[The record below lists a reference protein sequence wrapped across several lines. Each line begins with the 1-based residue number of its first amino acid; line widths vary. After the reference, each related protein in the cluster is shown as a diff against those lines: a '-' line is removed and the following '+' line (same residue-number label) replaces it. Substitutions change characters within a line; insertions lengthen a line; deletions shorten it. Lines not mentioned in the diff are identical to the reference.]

1 MRSYKHNAHL
11 QPRSLPQG
19 IHRVQRR
26 AGTRRRSRAP
36 LRAATVIYL
45 PRMQG
50 EEAVESK
57 AEEACDFADANSETE
72 DPLVLQVGGYKWVE
86 KRCMNSTIL
95 AAVLCKSL
103 LHPSRVPD
111 SYPESSLRLSRR
123 NTPPRGHASFYSK
136 DVGPKPLVV
145 VLLASDQ
152 PIPPESISSSNSPL
166 ATTMLA

>member
-1 MRSYKHNAHL
+1 MRSHKHNAHL

-57 AEEACDFADANSETE
+57 AEEACDSADDNSETE
-72 DPLVLQVGGYKWVE
+72 DPLVLQVGGKAMHE
-86 KRCMNSTIL
+86 LRSLMQ
-95 AAVLCKSL
+95 LCTTR
-103 LHPSRVPD
+103 HPLWSI
-111 SYPESSLRLSRR
+111 
-123 NTPPRGHASFYSK
+123 PRGYLIATLRAAY
-136 DVGPKPLVV
+136 D
-145 VLLASDQ
+145 
-152 PIPPESISSSNSPL
+152 SPGV
-166 ATTMLA
+166 TT

>member
-1 MRSYKHNAHL
+1 MRSHKHDAHL

-57 AEEACDFADANSETE
+57 AEEACDSADDNSETE
-72 DPLVLQVGGYKWVE
+72 DPLVLQVGGKAMHELDYSS
-86 KRCMNSTIL
+86 R
-95 AAVLCKSL
+95 SL
-103 LHPSRVPD
+103 MQDNALVHPARVPD

-123 NTPPRGHASFYSK
+123 NTPPRGQAS
-136 DVGPKPLVV
+136 GLGG
-145 VLLASDQ
+145 
-152 PIPPESISSSNSPL
+152 
-166 ATTMLA
+166 